1 MRRTKFIA
9 LAGVMSALMFVI
21 LLLETYVFIAFIK
34 PSPAFLSIPIAIAL
48 SVYGDKK
55 TMFLGGTIFGFCSFI
70 LSFIVG
76 YITFY
81 NPLISILPR
90 VLMGII
96 AYFACALTMR
106 LTKNSNNKFLNAVLP
121 YSVGGLFG
129 VLANTCLVLLSMSI
143 FSGDPFVDTAIAVI
157 LGLNFSLELICS
169 VILVPILVAA
179 IKKYN
184 ESNKSANGD
193 INKDEE

>member
-1 MRRTKFIA
+1 MRKTKFIA
-9 LAGVMSALMFVI
+9 LAGVMTALMFVI

-96 AYFACALTMR
+96 AYLACAVTMR
-106 LTKNSNNKFLNAVLP
+106 LTKNSNNKFLKNVLP

-184 ESNKSANGD
+184 ENNKSANVE

>member
-1 MRRTKFIA
+1 MKKTRIVA
-9 LAGVMSALMFVI
+9 LAGVMAALMFVI

-90 VLMGII
+90 ILMGII
-96 AYFACALTMR
+96 AYFACACTLR
-106 LTKNSNNKFLNAVLP
+106 LTKKSENKFLKNVLP

-157 LGLNFSLELICS
+157 LGLNFSLELICA
-169 VILVPILVAA
+169 VILVPVLVAA

-184 ESNKSANGD
+184 GRERGTHDDLK
-193 INKDEE
+193 KDEE

>member
-1 MRRTKFIA
+1 MKKTKVVA
-9 LAGVMSALMFVI
+9 LAGVMAALMFVI

-48 SVYGDKK
+48 SVYGNKK

-81 NPLISILPR
+81 NPLISVLPR

-96 AYFACALTMR
+96 AYFACALTLR
-106 LTKNSNNKFLNAVLP
+106 FTGKSENKFLKNVLP

-129 VLANTCLVLLSMSI
+129 VLANTCLVLLSMSV

-157 LGLNFSLELICS
+157 LGLNFSLELVCA
-169 VILVPILVAA
+169 VILVPVLVAA

-184 ESNKSANGD
+184 QSASGAD
-193 INKDEE
+193 DGKKDEQ

>member
-1 MRRTKFIA
+1 MRKTKFIA
-9 LAGVMSALMFVI
+9 LAGVMAALMFVI

-34 PSPAFLSIPIAIAL
+34 PSPAFLSIPIAISL
-48 SVYGDKK
+48 SVYDNKK

-76 YITFY
+76 YVTFY

-96 AYFACALTMR
+96 AYFACAFTMR
-106 LTKNSNNKFLNAVLP
+106 LTKNSNNKFLKNVLP
-121 YSVGGLFG
+121 YLIGGLFG

-157 LGLNFSLELICS
+157 LGLNFSLELICA

-179 IKKYN
+179 IRKYN
-184 ESNKSANGD
+184 ENNKSANGD
-193 INKDEE
+193 INRDEE